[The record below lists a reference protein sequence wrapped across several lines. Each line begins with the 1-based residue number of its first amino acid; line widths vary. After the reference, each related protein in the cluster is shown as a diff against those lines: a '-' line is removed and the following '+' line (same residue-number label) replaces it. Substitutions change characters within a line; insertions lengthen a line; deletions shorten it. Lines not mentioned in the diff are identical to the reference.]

1 MRNST
6 TLLFA
11 IAAAIAALPGAAP
24 AQVLPVHPPIALAP
38 LPQVPPAPAAL
49 ETPSDSLYRAARQ
62 ALNRGEF
69 ERAAILFDRIARE
82 HPNSSYAPDAL
93 YWKAFALYRIGDENR
108 LREALAAL
116 EEQRTRYPDAPSS
129 ADADAL
135 ATRIRGALARSGDA
149 ESAETVAKAAAT
161 PTTNCSGEDDDVRTA
176 AINALM
182 HMDAQRAMPIL
193 EKILAQRDECSAPLR
208 RRAVFIISQHV
219 TERTEEIMLDV
230 ARTDPDVEVRA
241 QAVFWLS
248 QVPTERAV
256 SAIEEILRTET
267 DPTIQRRAM
276 FALSQHPSERAGD
289 LMRDYAARRDVDP
302 EIRRQ
307 AIYWISQRPSQE
319 NVAFLRDL
327 YYSLQDSELKE
338 RILFSLSQMQGMG
351 NGEWLLRVALD
362 RDEPIELRKRATFW
376 AAQSGVPARELG
388 RLFDGIA
395 DRELRQYIIFTLSQS
410 PDPEAIDRL
419 IQIARGEKDPELRK
433 KAIFWL
439 GQSNDPRATD
449 VLLEII
455 GG

>member
-1 MRNST
+1 MRNTT
-6 TLLFA
+6 TLFLA
-11 IAAAIAALPGAAP
+11 IAAATAALPGIASAQELAEP
-24 AQVLPVHPPIALAP
+24 AHIAVAP
-38 LPQVPPAPAAL
+38 LTAVPPAPPAL
-49 ETPSDSLYRAARQ
+49 VTPADSLYRAARQ

-69 ERAAILFDRIARE
+69 ERAANLFERIARE
-82 HPNSSYAPDAL
+82 QPNSSYAPDAL
-93 YWKAFALYRIGDENR
+93 YWKAFALYRMGDESR

-116 EEQRTRYPDAPSS
+116 EEQRGRYPDAPSRS
-129 ADADAL
+129 DAEAL

-149 ESAETVAKAAAT
+149 ESAEAVAKAAAT
-161 PTTNCSGEDDDVRTA
+161 PTNCSGEDDDVRTA

-193 EKILAQRDECSAPLR
+193 EKVLAQRDECSVPLR
-208 RRAVFIISQHV
+208 RRAVFILSQHA
-219 TERTEEIMLDV
+219 TERTEEMMLSV
-230 ARTDPDVEVRA
+230 AQTDPDVEVRA

-248 QVPTERAV
+248 QVPTDRAV
-256 SAIEEILRTET
+256 SAIEEILHTET
-267 DPTIQRRAM
+267 DPKIQRRAM

-289 LMRDYAARRDVDP
+289 IMRDYAARRDVDP

-307 AIYWISQRPSQE
+307 AIHWISQRPSRE
-319 NVAFLRDL
+319 NAVFLRDL
-327 YYSLQDSELKE
+327 YHSLQDSELRE

-362 RDEPIELRKRATFW
+362 QDEPLELRKRATFW

-388 RLFDGIA
+388 RLYDGIP
-395 DRELRQYIIFTLSQS
+395 DRELRQYIIFTLTQS
-410 PDPEAIDRL
+410 PDPEAIAKL
-419 IQIARGEKDPELRK
+419 IQIARSEKDPELRK